1 MIRHTKLMFA
11 FLAMLA
17 LASTSCAKLQARDN
31 LNKGVRAFRE
41 AKYEEAVNYFKQA
54 TKLDPGYLDAEVYLG
69 MAYLQQFIPNA
80 ESEESQK
87 NADLAIETFNGILSR
102 EPNNVSAIAGL
113 AYMYQNLVQLQKAR
127 EYYKK
132 NAELAPTDPVPLYA
146 VGSVD
151 WLIVF
156 DKNNPPP
163 EPEQL
168 VLVDEG
174 LSYLDKALA
183 INPDYEEAMAYKNLL
198 YREKARLTADEAA
211 KAQLITQADEWFNK
225 ALETRKKIQEAKK
238 SIGGMEAEVAQ

>member
-11 FLAMLA
+11 CLAILA
-17 LASTSCAKLQARDN
+17 LASTSCAKLMARDN

-54 TKLDPGYLDAEVYLG
+54 VKLDPGYVDAEVYLG

-80 ESEESQK
+80 ESEESTK
-87 NADLAIETFNGILSR
+87 NADLAIETFNGILAR
-102 EPNNVSAIAGL
+102 QPNNVSAIAGL

-163 EPEQL
+163 EAEQL

-174 LSYLDKALA
+174 LAFLDKAIA

-198 YREKARLTADEAA
+198 YREKARLTPDEAA

-238 SIGGMEAEVAQ
+238 SVGGIVADSK